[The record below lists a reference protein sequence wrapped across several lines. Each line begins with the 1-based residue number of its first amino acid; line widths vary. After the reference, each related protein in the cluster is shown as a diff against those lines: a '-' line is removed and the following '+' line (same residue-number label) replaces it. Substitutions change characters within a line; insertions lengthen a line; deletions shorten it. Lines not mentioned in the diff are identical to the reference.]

1 MKPARQCVTVFLALA
16 VLGAAQPLLR
26 IDSTDPARNLA
37 PVRLF
42 VSTRARAVDVT
53 VANAAVASY
62 RSSIVSGREGV
73 RSSQTGQT
81 LRISGNVAEELAEAQ
96 FDLILSDVP
105 ASGTIRWHVSAE
117 GSAQTVLDVQAP
129 RDPGRPQSIDRFTT
143 DQATATFATDGALL
157 QPGSV
162 RVARPPSRLV
172 LAQFYPWYPNLAA
185 WNDSDLAGRPLR
197 RYSTDDLA
205 DVTRLAR
212 QARSA
217 GIDAFDMSWQGPTD
231 RRLDT
236 ILDAAKAAGIKA
248 CAFIESWDANKSN
261 LIGQGADVETM
272 TAWIEYL
279 VDGYSSHPAYL
290 RVGARPVIFVYTASN
305 LSTGEWTSVMARV
318 RASGRQPLVIG
329 DFYQFPLLEPL
340 DGAYDYLTVWYTA
353 DELLMRNRLESL
365 RVRTYS
371 LLRPGDR
378 RRIWVATVSP
388 GYDDSNVASR
398 TRHTVVPRDGARL
411 YDLMWST
418 VLETAADWVIITT
431 WNEWFEHTAIEPGE
445 KDGTLML
452 DRTRFWTAEFKRRSS
467 EVEPRDPRDPR

>member
-1 MKPARQCVTVFLALA
+1 MKPVRQCVTVFLALV

-26 IDSTDPARNLA
+26 IDSTDPARDLA
-37 PVRLF
+37 SVRLF
-42 VSTRARAVDVT
+42 VSTRAGAVDVS
-53 VANAAVASY
+53 VANASVASY

-81 LRISGNVAEELAEAQ
+81 LRISGNIPGELAEAQ
-96 FDLILSDVP
+96 FDVILSDVP
-105 ASGTIRWHVSAE
+105 ASGTIGWRVSAE
-117 GSAQTVLDVQAP
+117 RSVETILDVQVS
-129 RDPGRPQSIDRFTT
+129 RSPGRPQSIDRFTT
-143 DQATATFATDGALL
+143 DQATATFATDAALL

-162 RVARPPSRLV
+162 RVARPSSRLV

-212 QARSA
+212 EARSA
-217 GIDAFDMSWQGPTD
+217 GIDAFDMSWQGPSD

-236 ILDAAKAAGIKA
+236 ILDAARAAGIKA
-248 CAFIESWDANKSN
+248 CAFIESWDANRSS

-279 VDGYSSHPAYL
+279 VDRYASHPAYL
-290 RVGARPVIFVYTASN
+290 RVGGRPVILVYTASN
-305 LSTGEWTSVMARV
+305 LSTAEWTSVIARV
-318 RASGRQPLVIG
+318 HASGRHPLVIG

-340 DGAYDYLTVWYTA
+340 DGAYDYLTVWYSG
-353 DELLMRNRLESL
+353 DELLRRNRLESL

-378 RRIWVATVSP
+378 RRIWAATVSP

-418 VLETAADWVIITT
+418 VLDTAADWVIITT

-452 DRTRFWTAEFKRRSS
+452 DRTRFWTAEFKRRSRA
-467 EVEPRDPRDPR
+467 VEPRDPRDSR

>member
-1 MKPARQCVTVFLALA
+1 MTPVRHCVTVFLALV
-16 VLGAAQPLLR
+16 VLGAAQPLR
-26 IDSTDPARNLA
+26 PIDATDPARNLA

-42 VSTRARAVDVT
+42 VSTRAVAVDVT
-53 VANAAVASY
+53 VANASVASY

-81 LRISGNVAEELAEAQ
+81 LRISGNIAGEPAEAQ

-105 ASGTIRWHVSAE
+105 ESGTIGWQVSAE
-117 GSAQTVLDVQAP
+117 RSAETILDVQVS
-129 RDPGRPQSIDRFTT
+129 RSPGRPQSIDRFTT
-143 DQATATFATDGALL
+143 DQVTATFATDAALV

-172 LAQFYPWYPNLAA
+172 LAQFYPWYPNSAA

-212 QARSA
+212 EARSA
-217 GIDAFDMSWQGPTD
+217 GIDAFDMSWQGPSD
-231 RRLDT
+231 RRLGT
-236 ILDAAKAAGIKA
+236 ILDAARAAGIKA

-272 TAWIEYL
+272 TAWIEHL
-279 VDGYSSHPAYL
+279 VDTYSSHPAYL
-290 RVGARPVIFVYTASN
+290 HVGGRPVVFVYTASN
-305 LSTGEWTSVMARV
+305 LSTAEWTTVIARV

-329 DFYQFPLLEPL
+329 DFYQLPLLEPL
-340 DGAYDYLTVWYTA
+340 DGAYDYLTVWYPG
-353 DELLMRNRLESL
+353 DELLRRNRLESL

-411 YDLMWST
+411 YDLMWAT
-418 VLETAADWVIITT
+418 ALETAADWVIITT
-431 WNEWFEHTAIEPGE
+431 WNEWFEHTAIEPSE

-452 DRTRFWTAEFKRRSS
+452 DRTRFWTAEFKRRTS
-467 EVEPRDPRDPR
+467 EVEPRNPRDPR

>member
-1 MKPARQCVTVFLALA
+1 MKPVRQCVTVVLALV
-16 VLGAAQPLLR
+16 VLGAAQPLRL

-37 PVRLF
+37 SVRLF
-42 VSTRARAVDVT
+42 VSTRAGAVDVT
-53 VANAAVASY
+53 VAHASVASY
-62 RSSIVSGREGV
+62 RSSIVSGRESV

-81 LRISGNVAEELAEAQ
+81 LRVSGNTAGERAEAQ

-105 ASGTIRWHVSAE
+105 PSGTIGWQVSAE
-117 GSAQTVLDVQAP
+117 RSAETMLDVQVSRTP
-129 RDPGRPQSIDRFTT
+129 RPPQSIDRFTT
-143 DQATATFATDGALL
+143 DQATATFATDAALL

-162 RVARPPSRLV
+162 RVARPPARLV

-185 WNDSDLAGRPLR
+185 WNDSDLGGRPLR

-212 QARSA
+212 EARSA
-217 GIDAFDMSWQGPTD
+217 GIDAFDMSWQGPSD

-236 ILDAAKAAGIKA
+236 ILEAARAAGIKA
-248 CAFIESWDANKSN
+248 CAFIESWDANKSQQ
-261 LIGQGADVETM
+261 IGQGADVETM

-279 VDGYSSHPAYL
+279 VDRYASHPAYL
-290 RVGARPVIFVYTASN
+290 RVGTQPVIFVYTAGN
-305 LSTGEWTSVMARV
+305 LSAAEWTLVIARV

-329 DFYQFPLLEPL
+329 DFYQLPLLEPL
-340 DGAYDYLTVWYTA
+340 DGAYDYLTVWYSG

-418 VLETAADWVIITT
+418 VLDTAADWVIITT
-431 WNEWFEHTAIEPGE
+431 WNEWFEYTAIEPGE

-452 DRTRFWTAEFKRRSS
+452 DRTRFWTAEFKRRTSD
-467 EVEPRDPRDPR
+467 VEPRDPRDSR

>member
-1 MKPARQCVTVFLALA
+1 MKPVRQCVTIFLALA

-26 IDSTDPARNLA
+26 IDVTDPARNLA
-37 PVRLF
+37 RVRLF
-42 VSTRARAVDVT
+42 LSTRAAAVDVT
-53 VANAAVASY
+53 VANASVASY

-73 RSSQTGQT
+73 RSSQTGQA
-81 LRISGNVAEELAEAQ
+81 LRISGNRAGEPAEAQ
-96 FDLILSDVP
+96 FDLVLSDVP
-105 ASGTIRWHVSAE
+105 ASGPIAWHISAE
-117 GSAQTVLDVQAP
+117 HSAETVLDVQVP
-129 RDPGRPQSIDRFTT
+129 RDPGRTQSIDRFAT
-143 DQATATFATDGALL
+143 DQATATFATEAALL

-197 RYSTDDLA
+197 RYSTEDLA

-212 QARSA
+212 EARSA

-236 ILDAAKAAGIKA
+236 ILDAARAAGIKA
-248 CAFIESWDANKSN
+248 CAFIESWDANASHQ
-261 LIGQGADVETM
+261 IGQGADVETM

-279 VDGYSSHPAYL
+279 VDRYSSHPAYL
-290 RVGARPVIFVYTASN
+290 RVGGRPVIFVYTASN
-305 LSTGEWTSVMARV
+305 LSTAEWTSVIARV
-318 RASGRQPLVIG
+318 RAGGRQPLVIG
-329 DFYQFPLLEPL
+329 DFYQLPLLEPL
-340 DGAYDYLTVWYTA
+340 DGAYDYLTVWYTP
-353 DELLMRNRLESL
+353 DELLRRNRLESL

-398 TRHTVVPRDGARL
+398 TRHTVVPRDGGRL

-418 VLETAADWVIITT
+418 VLESAADWVIITT

-452 DRTRFWTAEFKRRSS
+452 ERTRFWASEFKRRTRD
-467 EVEPRDPRDPR
+467 VEPRDPRDSR

>member
-1 MKPARQCVTVFLALA
+1 MKPVRHCVTALLALV
-16 VLGAAQPLLR
+16 VLGAAQPLR
-26 IDSTDPARNLA
+26 PIDSTDPARNLA
-37 PVRLF
+37 PVSLF
-42 VSTRARAVDVT
+42 VSTRAGAVDIT
-53 VANAAVASY
+53 VANASVASY

-81 LRISGNVAEELAEAQ
+81 LRISGNIAGELAEAR

-105 ASGTIRWHVSAE
+105 AAGTIGWQVSAE
-117 GSAQTVLDVQAP
+117 RSAQTVLDVQIP
-129 RDPGRPQSIDRFTT
+129 RDPGRRQSVDRFTI
-143 DQATATFATDGALL
+143 DQATATFATDAALL

-212 QARSA
+212 EARSA
-217 GIDAFDMSWQGPTD
+217 GIDAFDMSWQGPSD

-248 CAFIESWDANKSN
+248 CAFIESWDANTSS

-279 VDGYSSHPAYL
+279 VDRYSSHPAYL
-290 RVGARPVIFVYTASN
+290 HVGARPVIFVYTASN
-305 LSTGEWTSVMARV
+305 LSTAEWTSVIERV

-329 DFYQFPLLEPL
+329 DFYQLPLLEPL
-340 DGAYDYLTVWYTA
+340 DGAYDYLTVWYSG
-353 DELLMRNRLESL
+353 DELLRRNRLESL
-365 RVRTYS
+365 RVRSYS

-398 TRHTVVPRDGARL
+398 TRHTVVPRDAARL

-418 VLETAADWVIITT
+418 ALETAADWVIITT
-431 WNEWFEHTAIEPGE
+431 WNEWFEYTAIEPGE

-452 DRTRFWTAEFKRRSS
+452 DRTRFWTAEFKRRTS

>member
-1 MKPARQCVTVFLALA
+1 MKPVRTWVTVSFAL
-16 VLGAAQPLLR
+16 VLLGAAQPLLR
-26 IDSTDPARNLA
+26 IDVTDPARNLA
-37 PVRLF
+37 RVRLF
-42 VSTRARAVDVT
+42 VSTRASTVDVT
-53 VANAAVASY
+53 VTNAGTASY

-81 LRISGNVAEELAEAQ
+81 LRISGNIAGELAEAQ

-105 ASGTIRWHVSAE
+105 ASGTIGWHVSAE
-117 GSAQTVLDVQAP
+117 RSAETILDVQVP
-129 RDPGRPQSIDRFTT
+129 RNPGRPQSIDRFTT
-143 DQATATFATDGALL
+143 DQATTTFATDAALL

-172 LAQFYPWYPNLAA
+172 LAQFYPWYLNLAA

-212 QARSA
+212 EARSA
-217 GIDAFDMSWQGPTD
+217 GIDAFDMSWQGPSD

-236 ILDAAKAAGIKA
+236 ILDAAKAAGIRA

-279 VDGYSSHPAYL
+279 VDRYASHPAYL

-305 LSTGEWTSVMARV
+305 LSTAEWTSVIARV

-329 DFYQFPLLEPL
+329 DFYQSPLLEPL
-340 DGAYDYLTVWYTA
+340 DGAYDYLTVWYPG

-452 DRTRFWTAEFKRRSS
+452 DRTRFWTAEFKRRTS

>member
-1 MKPARQCVTVFLALA
+1 MKPVRQCVTVFLALA
-16 VLGAAQPLLR
+16 ILGAAQPLLR
-26 IDSTDPARNLA
+26 IDSTDPARDLA
-37 PVRLF
+37 RVRLF
-42 VSTRARAVDVT
+42 VSTRAGAVDIT
-53 VANAAVASY
+53 VANAWVASY

-81 LRISGNVAEELAEAQ
+81 LRISGNIAAELAEAQ

-105 ASGTIRWHVSAE
+105 VSGTIGWQVSA
-117 GSAQTVLDVQAP
+117 GRSAETILDVQVP
-129 RDPGRPQSIDRFTT
+129 RSPGPPQSIDRFTT
-143 DQATATFATDGALL
+143 DQATATFATDAALL

-212 QARSA
+212 EARSA
-217 GIDAFDMSWQGPTD
+217 GIDAFDMSWQGPSD

-279 VDGYSSHPAYL
+279 VDRYSSHPAYL
-290 RVGARPVIFVYTASN
+290 RVGTRPVIFVYTASN
-305 LSTGEWTSVMARV
+305 LSAAEWTSVITHV
-318 RASGRQPLVIG
+318 RARGRQPLVIG
-329 DFYQFPLLEPL
+329 DFYQLPLLEAL
-340 DGAYDYLTVWYTA
+340 DGAYDYLTVWYSG
-353 DELLMRNRLESL
+353 DELLTRNRLESL

-398 TRHTVVPRDGARL
+398 TRHTVVARDGARL

-452 DRTRFWTAEFKRRSS
+452 DRTRFWTAEFKRRTR
-467 EVEPRDPRDPR
+467 EVEPRDPRGPR

>member
-1 MKPARQCVTVFLALA
+1 MQPVRHCVTVFLALV
-16 VLGAAQPLLR
+16 VLGAAQPLR
-26 IDSTDPARNLA
+26 PIDATDPARNLS

-42 VSTRARAVDVT
+42 VSTRAGAVDVT
-53 VANAAVASY
+53 VTNAVVASY

-81 LRISGNVAEELAEAQ
+81 LRISGNTAGELAEAQ

-105 ASGTIRWHVSAE
+105 ASGRMGWQVSAE
-117 GSAQTVLDVQAP
+117 RSAQTVLDVQVP
-129 RDPGRPQSIDRFTT
+129 RDSGRPESIDRFTT
-143 DQATATFATDGALL
+143 DQTTTTFATDTALL

-162 RVARPPSRLV
+162 RVARPPLRLV

-212 QARSA
+212 EARSA
-217 GIDAFDMSWQGPTD
+217 GIDAFDMSWQGPSD

-236 ILDAAKAAGIKA
+236 ILDAARAAGIKA
-248 CAFIESWDANKSN
+248 CAFIESWDANQSH
-261 LIGQGADVETM
+261 LIGQGADAETM

-279 VDGYSSHPAYL
+279 VDRYASHPAYL
-290 RVGARPVIFVYTASN
+290 HVGARPVIFVYTASN
-305 LSTGEWTSVMARV
+305 LSPAEWTSVMARV
-318 RASGRQPLVIG
+318 RAGGRQPLVIG
-329 DFYQFPLLEPL
+329 DFYQSPALEPL
-340 DGAYDYLTVWYTA
+340 DGAYDYLTVWYTP

-452 DRTRFWTAEFKRRSS
+452 DRTRFWTAEFKRRTS